1 LIIAVVC
8 AVMAGCGGGGDGG
21 PATRSRAKTRAEASA
36 TPAPAPLAFGTHRY
50 ISPCSVLPMDAMQ
63 RVYGAMKP
71 FGYVRQEY
79 YDRSLTPAEFKR
91 KTDNASRS
99 VRTVCHYNRG
109 DAHRTSVQVT
119 VEQYRSDKAARSE
132 WASIAYL
139 GTGKESRKLA
149 KRDFSGP
156 AWDLDWIA
164 KLARENERDM
174 GGKRVKGIDDVLFV
188 RGRADFVGFRHNAL
202 IRLSYLPLSFVT
214 PVFSARQYR
223 KQAAKAKRAFRVIY
237 EQLDRADLA
246 QQPLGPAINGE
257 RGVNGMPYLDPCSV
271 LSDKVFELATGHA
284 PTENAE
290 SESLPLDTARLRKA
304 GDDLYDQSPDAS
316 CERTARHKKRRGA
329 LTARYDHADLSVRV
343 AAKPQAKQTVSVG
356 TELAGDWLINRYV
369 DKDARGRVTVPAL
382 INAGVVQQFGAGDTK
397 ADALYVFDST
407 RKTGRKKAFRRAFFN
422 VRPYAFMLGVTRNS
436 GLDLFSGKQP
446 GAAGYR
452 KVVDAIAADV
462 RARLPR

>member
-1 LIIAVVC
+1 
-8 AVMAGCGGGGDGG
+8 MAGCGGGQT
-21 PATRSRAKTRAEASA
+21 TRSPAKTPAPEASA
-36 TPAPAPLAFGTHRY
+36 APTPAPLMFGTHRY
-50 ISPCSVLPMDAMQ
+50 ISPCSVLPMDAAQ
-63 RVYGAMKP
+63 RIYGALKP
-71 FGYVRQEY
+71 GGYVRQEY
-79 YDRSLTPAEFKR
+79 YDQSLTPAEFKA
-91 KTDNASRS
+91 KTDNVTRS

-109 DAHRTSVQVT
+109 DAQRTSVQVT
-119 VEQYRSDKAARSE
+119 VEQYRSDKIARSE

-156 AWDLDWIA
+156 SWDFNWIA

-188 RGRADFVGFRHNAL
+188 RGRADFVAFRHNAL

-223 KQAAKAKRAFRVIY
+223 KQAAKARRAFRVIFK
-237 EQLDRADLA
+237 QLDRPDLA
-246 QQPLGPAINGE
+246 QQPVGPAINGE
-257 RGVNGMPYLDPCSV
+257 RAVNGMPYLDPCRV
-271 LSDKVFELATGHA
+271 LSARVFELATGHA

-290 SESLPLDTARLRKA
+290 SESLPLRSA
-304 GDDLYDQSPDAS
+304 GSPEAS
-316 CERTARHKKRRGA
+316 CSRTARHKKRRRA
-329 LTARYDHADLSVRV
+329 LTARYDNADLSVRV
-343 AAKPQAKQTVSVG
+343 ATKPQSQQTVNVG
-356 TELAGDWLINRYV
+356 TELAGDWIIDRYV
-369 DKDARGRVTVPAL
+369 NRDARGRVTVQAL
-382 INAGVVQQFGAGDTK
+382 MNAGVVTQVSDDDTE

-422 VRPYAFMLGVTRNS
+422 VGPYAFMLGVKRNS
-436 GLDLFSGKQP
+436 GLELYSGKQL

-462 RARLPR
+462 RAGLKRPS